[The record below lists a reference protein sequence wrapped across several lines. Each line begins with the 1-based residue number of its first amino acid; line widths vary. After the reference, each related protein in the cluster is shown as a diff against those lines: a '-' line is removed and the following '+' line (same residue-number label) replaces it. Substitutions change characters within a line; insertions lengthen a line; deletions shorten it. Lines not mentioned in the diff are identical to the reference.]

1 MPQAC
6 GELVEPCG
14 GIMKVVGFIEEETV
28 IERILKHCGKWKVD
42 IPRPPPRQSVGQP
55 AMAAEP
61 ALDYGFFEENCI

>member
-1 MPQAC
+1 
-6 GELVEPCG
+6 
-14 GIMKVVGFIEEETV
+14 MKVVGFIEEETV